1 MTIPAH
7 TLGMAILCSVDG
19 IIQHVLHDDVGV
31 AGRVGAGQPFSLLLD
46 RGSIGKSVDFLMAI
60 RAHGIAIGWE
70 LNIGRELLPLSMHFT
85 GGLMHDQL
93 LIVGARTHTDILSL
107 YEDLLR
113 LNNEQVNRLRAALK
127 TQYDQVR
134 QAAQQDSA
142 LYDEVTRLNNDLMVA
157 QRALA
162 KANAELERLN
172 ALKNQFLG
180 MAAHDLRSPL
190 GVILTYSEFLI
201 DEATPALTGEQQEF
215 LAVIHTSTDFMLK
228 LVNDL
233 LDVAIIESGQLHL
246 DLEPTDLVAL
256 LRHTVGVHRVLGAKK
271 GLTITLIENP
281 VPVLL
286 LDAAK
291 IEQVINNLLGN
302 AIKFSPPDTTI
313 TVHTLQYPT
322 EIGVRV
328 QDQGPGIPEHERE
341 KLFHLFQR
349 TSVRS
354 TAGEKS
360 TGLGLAIA
368 RRIIQGHG
376 GRIEVD
382 SQVGQGT
389 AFTLRLPHS
398 PLAGAPVEND

>member
-1 MTIPAH
+1 MTLPEH
-7 TLGMAILCSVDG
+7 TIGMTILCSVDG
-19 IIQHVLHDDVGV
+19 TIQHILHDDIGV
-31 AGRVGAGQPFSLLLD
+31 ADRIGTGQPFSLLLD

-60 RAHGIAIGWE
+60 QAHGIAIGWE
-70 LNIGRELLPLSMHFT
+70 LNIVRDKTPLSMHFT
-85 GGLMHDQL
+85 GGLINEQIL
-93 LIVGARTHTDILSL
+93 LVGARTNTDILFL

-113 LNNEQVNRLRAALK
+113 LNNEQMNALRAALK

-134 QAAQQDSA
+134 QAAQQDST

-162 KANAELERLN
+162 KANAELEQLS

-190 GVILTYSEFLI
+190 GAILTYSEFLI
-201 DEATPALTGEQQEF
+201 DEAAPALTSEQQEF

-233 LDVAIIESGQLHL
+233 LDIAIIESGQLYL
-246 DLEPTDLVAL
+246 DLEPTDLTFVI
-256 LRHTVGVHRVLGAKK
+256 RHTVGVYRALAAKK
-271 GLTITLIENP
+271 MITISLVETPLP
-281 VPVLL
+281 ALL

-302 AIKFSPPDTTI
+302 AMKFSPANTTI
-313 TVHTLQYPT
+313 TVGIEKYPT
-322 EIGVRV
+322 EIRVWV
-328 QDQGPGIPEHERE
+328 QDQGPGIPENERE

-368 RRIIQGHG
+368 QRIIQGHG
-376 GRIEVD
+376 GRINVE

-389 AFTLRLPHS
+389 IFTVILPYLS
-398 PLAGAPVEND
+398 NEESANE

>member
-1 MTIPAH
+1 MSLPEH
-7 TLGMAILCSVDG
+7 TLGMAVLCSVDG
-19 IIQHVLHDDVGV
+19 IIEHILHDDVGV
-31 AGRVGAGQPFSLLLD
+31 ASHIGAGQPFSLLLD

-60 RAHGIAIGWE
+60 RAHGLAIGWE
-70 LNIGRELLPLSMHFT
+70 LNIVCESVPISMHFT
-85 GGLMHDQL
+85 GGLIYDQL
-93 LIVGARTHTDILSL
+93 LIVGARTNTDILYL

-113 LNNEQVNRLRAALK
+113 LNNEQMNTMRPALEA
-127 TQYDQVR
+127 QYNQVR
-134 QAAQQDSA
+134 QAAQQDST

-162 KANAELERLN
+162 KANVELEQLN
-172 ALKNQFLG
+172 KLKNQFLG

-201 DEATPALTGEQQEF
+201 DEATPALTEEQQEF
-215 LAVIHTSTDFMLK
+215 LAVIHNSTDFMLK

-233 LDVAIIESGQLHL
+233 LDIAIIESGQLHL
-246 DLEPTDLVAL
+246 ELEPTDLLAV
-256 LRHTVGVHRVLGAKK
+256 LRHTVKAHRVLAAKK
-271 GLTITLIENP
+271 GITINLVETPI
-281 VPVLL
+281 PVLQI
-286 LDAAK
+286 DAAK

-302 AIKFSPPDTTI
+302 AMKFSPANTTI
-313 TVHTLQYPT
+313 TVSIEQHPT
-322 EIGVRV
+322 EIRVRV

-341 KLFHLFQR
+341 KLFQLFQR

-376 GRIEVD
+376 GRIEVE
-382 SQVGQGT
+382 SQVGQGST
-389 AFTLRLPHS
+389 FTLTLPYIS
-398 PLAGAPVEND
+398 EEKSADE